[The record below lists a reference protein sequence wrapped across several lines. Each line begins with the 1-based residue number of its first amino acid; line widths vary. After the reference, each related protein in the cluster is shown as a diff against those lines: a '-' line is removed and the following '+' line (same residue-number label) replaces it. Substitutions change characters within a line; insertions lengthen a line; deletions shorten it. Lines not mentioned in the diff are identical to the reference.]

1 MPPPH
6 PSRNKWNHICRAAG
20 KIKAFW
26 ILSVLL
32 VRVQENTTVQ
42 DYACYVTLILNHTQ
56 PSEFRR
62 MPQSETI
69 PLRARLPSRS
79 GLNLFDFQRVFLFGG
94 GNTGFMD
101 PVDLCKNDFHEA
113 ILYCEEEDDEGHS
126 FIFSRCED
134 SQLLFLPQES
144 PPSIFSYARTL
155 AFMDS
160 PGSIATFFIDFH
172 STDSD
177 VYRFSHP
184 KLIHWRKKRHNN
196 RLLLDTQLTIS
207 RKNGQQLLARLYDF
221 SMTGIG
227 FQTNVMD
234 FSEGELVLIEFIVD
248 NCGGYESAA
257 IIIRQEENL
266 HQNHKIF
273 AAARFLPTKAQKADI
288 ERIYIC
294 NTRQGNTSLQL
305 RHIHDSSFI
314 SSAKP
319 SVASPE
325 KDESS
330 RISGSFSQSPNYYSP
345 DNKVPS
351 AQGIPLDFQSQS
363 YLVMPANE
371 FQNKDSAPGEQK
383 SENENIEQQQ
393 SQTSSHDILPS
404 EVPLQEVAPSMIDQQ
419 STDENTALIDL
430 DSDKPETKPQKE
442 DNPVI
447 LFPPETIIEGNPS
460 DLNTPPA
467 FISPSKPVSH
477 SREDSMSDQEQ
488 FPQAPEN
495 EHLQSVTVQNTV
507 REGSTY
513 REIPALRKSAKPGPG
528 KAASLMLNNELA
540 LVFSQRGTLHLERFE
555 FHQALEQFQRVNEL
569 LAFQDDGKNSHGII
583 TLSQQ
588 ELKAVALRG
597 QAVALHALGR
607 DQEASAVI
615 EEALALLQAYP
626 GAELQ
631 DMPAWLEN
639 LAITLLTHAQILS
652 DQDITLS
659 EREYRSAL
667 EQLDALVVKLETKSL
682 PSVRLHLSV
691 TLNSFAELFLAQEQ
705 TTDALSLIDR
715 AQAVLSETPQFQQVN
730 ELPEWRLQFARLQ
743 GQRGQA
749 LLIQGKL
756 QNAIQQNGEA
766 EKLLTTLR
774 EQFKNNDMP
783 ALSLQSA
790 LNLNNQAQIFAC
802 TSDHEQ
808 VITLLDKSARIFEE
822 LRENMNKD
830 FGPHLWISLAKTHL
844 QRANS
849 ELAMGK
855 PKIAQTSCEHATTIL
870 ENLRNQENITH
881 TSVLLQTLAESLSLQ
896 GKIYALLGD
905 TQSAM
910 GAFDQAVNILS
921 A

>member
-1 MPPPH
+1 
-6 PSRNKWNHICRAAG
+6 
-20 KIKAFW
+20 
-26 ILSVLL
+26 
-32 VRVQENTTVQ
+32 
-42 DYACYVTLILNHTQ
+42 
-56 PSEFRR
+56 
-62 MPQSETI
+62 
-69 PLRARLPSRS
+69 
-79 GLNLFDFQRVFLFGG
+79 
-94 GNTGFMD
+94 
-101 PVDLCKNDFHEA
+101 
-113 ILYCEEEDDEGHS
+113 
-126 FIFSRCED
+126 
-134 SQLLFLPQES
+134 
-144 PPSIFSYARTL
+144 
-155 AFMDS
+155 
-160 PGSIATFFIDFH
+160 
-172 STDSD
+172 
-177 VYRFSHP
+177 
-184 KLIHWRKKRHNN
+184 
-196 RLLLDTQLTIS
+196 
-207 RKNGQQLLARLYDF
+207 
-221 SMTGIG
+221 
-227 FQTNVMD
+227 
-234 FSEGELVLIEFIVD
+234 
-248 NCGGYESAA
+248 
-257 IIIRQEENL
+257 
-266 HQNHKIF
+266 
-273 AAARFLPTKAQKADI
+273 
-288 ERIYIC
+288 
-294 NTRQGNTSLQL
+294 
-305 RHIHDSSFI
+305 
-314 SSAKP
+314 
-319 SVASPE
+319 
-325 KDESS
+325 
-330 RISGSFSQSPNYYSP
+330 
-345 DNKVPS
+345 
-351 AQGIPLDFQSQS
+351 
-363 YLVMPANE
+363 
-371 FQNKDSAPGEQK
+371 
-383 SENENIEQQQ
+383 
-393 SQTSSHDILPS
+393 
-404 EVPLQEVAPSMIDQQ
+404 
-419 STDENTALIDL
+419 
-430 DSDKPETKPQKE
+430 
-442 DNPVI
+442 
-447 LFPPETIIEGNPS
+447 
-460 DLNTPPA
+460 
-467 FISPSKPVSH
+467 
-477 SREDSMSDQEQ
+477 
-488 FPQAPEN
+488 
-495 EHLQSVTVQNTV
+495 
-507 REGSTY
+507 
-513 REIPALRKSAKPGPG
+513 
-528 KAASLMLNNELA
+528 
-540 LVFSQRGTLHLERFE
+540 
-555 FHQALEQFQRVNEL
+555 
-569 LAFQDDGKNSHGII
+569 
-583 TLSQQ
+583 
-588 ELKAVALRG
+588 
-597 QAVALHALGR
+597 
-607 DQEASAVI
+607 
-615 EEALALLQAYP
+615 
-626 GAELQ
+626 
-631 DMPAWLEN
+631 MPAWLEN